1 MLDFILDYKKIIIY
15 LLFFIFFLLFII
27 YFLFKNKI
35 LDRKIC
41 FFIFISLILI
51 ILIFKDKIFKDKIFN
66 KIFNKNNINLFK
78 RKKEVIFNEERNKT
92 LEIPKKFIESN
103 TFQGKKEN
111 YVFKNDSLG
120 IGYYLDE

>member
-15 LLFFIFFLLFII
+15 LVFFIFLFLL
-27 YFLFKNKI
+27 YFLLKNKI
-35 LDRKIC
+35 FDRKIC
-41 FFIFISLILI
+41 VFIFISLILI
-51 ILIFKDKIFKDKIFN
+51 ILIFKDKIFN
-66 KIFNKNNINLFK
+66 KIFNKNNINLFNK
-78 RKKEVIFNEERNKT
+78 KKEVTFNEEKNKT
-92 LEIPKKFIESN
+92 LEIQKKFIESN

>member
-1 MLDFILDYKKIIIY
+1 MFNFILNNKN
-15 LLFFIFFLLFII
+15 LFFIFLILF
-27 YFLFKNKI
+27 
-35 LDRKIC
+35 
-41 FFIFISLILI
+41 ILI
-51 ILIFKDKIFKDKIFN
+51 ILIFKDKIF
-66 KIFNKNNINLFK
+66 NKNYINLFN
-78 RKKEVIFNEERNKT
+78 RTKEVTFDEEKNKT